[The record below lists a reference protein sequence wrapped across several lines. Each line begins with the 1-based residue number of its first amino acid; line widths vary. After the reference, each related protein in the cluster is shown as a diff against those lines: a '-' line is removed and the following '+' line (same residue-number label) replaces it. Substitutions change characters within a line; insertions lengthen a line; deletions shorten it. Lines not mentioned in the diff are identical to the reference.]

1 MGTRPSL
8 LGRWAA
14 PAVDATAGSAL
25 APEGA
30 RRGRPLRKTV
40 LALAVVGAPFAL
52 GGPVLAPVEMVPGRG
67 GASIRPA
74 SPRLAVPQP
83 ARAPVPHPPV
93 PASAFL
99 GVLTGPGA
107 ARIRGVV
114 PGSPADVAG
123 LREGDVICAVEGVP
137 VGSATSLR
145 QALARHSP
153 GERVTVLVTRGSRR
167 VSVPLTL
174 KQLPAR
180 APAP

>member
-1 MGTRPSL
+1 
-8 LGRWAA
+8 
-14 PAVDATAGSAL
+14 VV
-25 APEGA
+25 
-30 RRGRPLRKTV
+30 TV
-40 LALAVVGAPFAL
+40 LAALSAPFAL
-52 GGPVLAPVEMVPGRG
+52 VGRVLAPVEMVPGRG
-67 GASIRPA
+67 GTSIRPV

-83 ARAPVPHPPV
+83 ARTPVPRPPL

-123 LREGDVICAVEGVP
+123 LREGDVICAVDGVS

-153 GERVTVLVTRGSRR
+153 GERATVLVTRGGRR
-167 VSVPLTL
+167 VSVSLTL